1 MLGSALAH
9 IAEGLTRPRASIE
22 RLLARDPTVADAA
35 LMVVLS
41 YSVQAIVTLLVPG
54 ARGAVGAIGLANHLL
69 WLLLSIAGT
78 FVLGFLIFVI
88 GRAFGGTASR
98 EQSLV
103 VAAWHTL
110 VMTLLVPLYLFG
122 ALQVGEEQ
130 IPPGAVMVMLIYGAI
145 WFWLLARYTAVAH
158 KFANEWN
165 VVGVMVGVAILFS
178 AFLMMVQGA

>member
-22 RLLARDPTVADAA
+22 RLLAREPGIADAA

-41 YSVQAIVTLLVPG
+41 YSVQAILTLLVPG
-54 ARGAVGAIGLANHLL
+54 ARGEQGTLGLFDHLV

-78 FVLGFLIFVI
+78 FVLGFLIHAI
-88 GRAFGGTASR
+88 GRAFGGVATR
-98 EQSLV
+98 EQALV

-122 ALQVGEEQ
+122 AAQVGEQ
-130 IPPGAVMVMLIYGAI
+130 SIPPAALLVMLLYGAV

-158 KFANEWN
+158 RFSSEWN
-165 VVGVMVGVAILFS
+165 VVGVMVGVAIVFS